1 MSTMKTGYIVYIFI
15 TLIGTKVR
23 IEPHWPLPEFGTES
37 RGCIGIKRKFCLT
50 DFHVYYRA
58 MDNEI
63 AAKRLAELGHNT
75 RLLIF
80 RYLVK
85 VGDEG
90 APVGQ
95 IQNKLGI
102 PNSTLSHHINRLVS
116 VGLIRQI
123 RDSRTLYC
131 VPQFEVL
138 RELIDFLQAEC
149 CTEGKCKI

>member
-1 MSTMKTGYIVYIFI
+1 MVIYFDISKNIVDK
-15 TLIGTKVR
+15 L
-23 IEPHWPLPEFGTES
+23 HW
-37 RGCIGIKRKFCLT
+37 
-50 DFHVYYRA
+50 HVYYGI
-58 MDNEI
+58 MENEM

-75 RLLIF
+75 RLSIF

-102 PNSTLSHHINRLVS
+102 PGSTLSHHINRLVS
-116 VGLIRQI
+116 VGLIRQV
-123 RDSRTLYC
+123 RESRTLYC

-138 RELIDFLQAEC
+138 RELIDFLLAEC
-149 CTEGKCKI
+149 CTEGSCNT

>member
-1 MSTMKTGYIVYIFI
+1 MVIYFDYFRNMVDKYN
-15 TLIGTKVR
+15 L
-23 IEPHWPLPEFGTES
+23 
-37 RGCIGIKRKFCLT
+37 
-50 DFHVYYRA
+50 HVYCGI
-58 MDNEI
+58 MENEM

-75 RLLIF
+75 RLSIF

-102 PNSTLSHHINRLVS
+102 PGSTLSHHINRLVS
-116 VGLIRQI
+116 VGLIHQVRE
-123 RDSRTLYC
+123 SRTLYC

-138 RELIDFLQAEC
+138 RELIDFLLAEC
-149 CTEGKCKI
+149 CTEDSCNT

>member
-1 MSTMKTGYIVYIFI
+1 MVDKLCFYGYYRTMK
-15 TLIGTKVR
+15 
-23 IEPHWPLPEFGTES
+23 
-37 RGCIGIKRKFCLT
+37 
-50 DFHVYYRA
+50 
-58 MDNEI
+58 NEI

-123 RDSRTLYC
+123 RESRTLYC

-149 CTEGKCKI
+149 CTEGNCNT